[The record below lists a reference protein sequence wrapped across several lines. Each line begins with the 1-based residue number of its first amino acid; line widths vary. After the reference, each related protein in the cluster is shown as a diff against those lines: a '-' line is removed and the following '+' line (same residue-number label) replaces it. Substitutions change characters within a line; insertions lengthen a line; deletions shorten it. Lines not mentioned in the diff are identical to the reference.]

1 MTCVMKRLNRSLA
14 DLICR
19 MLLHSSFLNSLA
31 ASLRFSTSST
41 TVVAELE
48 DNIDSRPLM
57 VAIPVAEPEFIE
69 LRKTVTAPFMLLSD
83 MI

>member
-1 MTCVMKRLNRSLA
+1 MKRLNRSLA

-19 MLLHSSFLNSLA
+19 MLLHFSFLNSLA

-57 VAIPVAEPEFIE
+57 VAIPVAEPELIE
-69 LRKTVTAPFMLLSD
+69 LRKTVTAPWMLLSD